1 MLTAPPPGLKR
12 TFLGQLEGEHAR
24 ALRVLL
30 IEDNEAVRDACSVIV
45 SSFGLMTEVAGSL
58 AEARRALHAGCVD
71 IVLLDLNLRDE
82 CGLKL
87 VEEIKRIHPRAS
99 IILMTAYATVSSA
112 VEGLRNGVSDYIEKP
127 FTVEE
132 LRAVLERAACRPMFD
147 VEARRLDEDLH
158 KGRAKGILTARS
170 PMMSKVRRI
179 IARVAF
185 IQHPILILGESG
197 TGKEYVARSI
207 HASGPGVSDPFRKVD
222 CGSSLNLVERGLF
235 GDMTNACWAKN
246 EDMGL
251 PRSPSS
257 GTLFLKDID
266 ALPLDLQDR
275 LLAVLSDGRF
285 PTNDPTA
292 SLSPL
297 CLRILAGTSREL
309 SAMVETREFRK
320 ELFNRLNMINIRI
333 PPLRERRED
342 IPVIVASVLNA
353 VRHESGHAYRL
364 ADDAMTLLMEHDWPG
379 NVRELER
386 SLRYACAL
394 SSGLLLHAGDFP
406 IVDRGENEQKVQ
418 DNTLQTGERCAF
430 CRGDSQSQPSTTLSI
445 AEMERNA
452 IITTLRQVKGDKL
465 HAAKLLGIGKTTLYR
480 KLGEYRISDPE
491 GVKNLFP

>member
-1 MLTAPPPGLKR
+1 MLTAPPRGLKR
-12 TFLGQLEGEHAR
+12 TFLGQLEGNPVR
-24 ALRVLL
+24 ALRILL
-30 IEDNEAVRDACSVIV
+30 IEDNEAVREACSAIV
-45 SSFGLMTEVAGSL
+45 SSFGLITEAVGSL
-58 AEARRALHAGCVD
+58 AEARRALHAGYVD

-82 CGLKL
+82 SGLIL

-99 IILMTAYATVSSA
+99 IIMMTAYATVSSA
-112 VEGLRNGVSDYIEKP
+112 VEGLRKGVSDYIEKP

-132 LRAVLERAACRPMFD
+132 LRAVLERAACRPLFD
-147 VEARRLDEDLH
+147 VEAQRLDEDLH

-185 IQHPILILGESG
+185 IQHPILILGEAG

-207 HASGPGVSDPFRKVD
+207 HASGPGVADPFIKVD
-222 CGSSLNLVERGLF
+222 CGGSLNLVERDLF
-235 GDMTNACWAKN
+235 GEMPNACFAKK
-246 EDMGL
+246 EDLGL
-251 PRSPSS
+251 LHSPSS

-275 LLAVLSDGRF
+275 LLVVLSDGRL
-285 PTNDPTA
+285 PTTDSATA
-292 SLSPL
+292 SSPL

-309 SAMVETREFRK
+309 SAMVEAREFRK

-333 PPLRERRED
+333 PPLRERSED
-342 IPVIVASVLNA
+342 IPVIVASVLDA
-353 VRHESGHAYRL
+353 VRHESGHSYRL
-364 ADDAMTLLMEHDWPG
+364 ADDAMALLMEHDWPG

-394 SSGLLLHAGDFP
+394 SSGLVLHAGDFP
-406 IVDRGENEQKVQ
+406 IVDRGESEQRAQ
-418 DNTLQTGERCAF
+418 DSTLRSGERCAF
-430 CRGDSQSQPSTTLSI
+430 CRGDSQSQSSMTLSI

-480 KLGEYRISDPE
+480 KLGEYRISDPNE
-491 GVKNLFP
+491 